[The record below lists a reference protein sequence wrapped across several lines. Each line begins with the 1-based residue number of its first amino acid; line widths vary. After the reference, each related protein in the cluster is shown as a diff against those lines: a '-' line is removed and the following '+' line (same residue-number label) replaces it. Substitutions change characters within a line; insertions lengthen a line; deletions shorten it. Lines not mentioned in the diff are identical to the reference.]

1 MHVKLLATRQLE
13 ETLQKPLRRN
23 KKDSIDQ
30 MLWVTRGYVNQF
42 GAIYRLRNLL
52 MHQNQRLAKNALS
65 RWFKLACDPMMLVEQ
80 NRRIPDYFAKWHTER
95 LVFNRE
101 FEQWMLAQGLKSHQS
116 SQLDIMKGCIHN
128 FWHRELRLRFTMW
141 KDNVAAKKSNLKA
154 IDRALYKMVYFEKAR
169 AFTKW
174 NSFV

>member
-52 MHQNQRLAKNALS
+52 MH
-65 RWFKLACDPMMLVEQ
+65 
-80 NRRIPDYFAKWHTER
+80 
-95 LVFNRE
+95 
-101 FEQWMLAQGLKSHQS
+101 
-116 SQLDIMKGCIHN
+116 
-128 FWHRELRLRFTMW
+128 
-141 KDNVAAKKSNLKA
+141 
-154 IDRALYKMVYFEKAR
+154 
-169 AFTKW
+169 
-174 NSFV
+174 